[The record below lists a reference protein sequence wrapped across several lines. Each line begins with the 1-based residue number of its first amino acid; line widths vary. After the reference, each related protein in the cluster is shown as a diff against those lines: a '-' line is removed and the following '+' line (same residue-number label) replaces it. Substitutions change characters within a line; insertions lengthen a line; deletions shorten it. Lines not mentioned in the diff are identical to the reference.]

1 MVIYQ
6 PSKLVSMFSGIDDST
21 SSALS
26 SWYPGKRGQD
36 AMFDYES
43 NEAQVQRDF
52 EKDQAEIN
60 RNFQTTANQIAMEFE
75 AEEAQKNRDYQTAM
89 SNTAY
94 QRAMSD
100 LKAAGLNPILAYT
113 QGAASTPSGSTGS
126 GFSSA
131 GSAAAGSKGSAVR
144 SDRSIQASTI
154 GAVGQIIGSAARAFI
169 MRH

>member
-1 MVIYQ
+1 MIVYKPLFGDQ
-6 PSKLVSMFSGIDDST
+6 M
-21 SSALS
+21 SSALEAKVGP
-26 SWYPGKRGQD
+26 WYPGKVGQE

-43 NEAQVQRDF
+43 TEAQAQRDF
-52 EKDQAEIN
+52 EADQAELN
-60 RNFQTTANQIAMEFE
+60 RTFQTSANKIAMDFE
-75 AEEAQKNRDYQTAM
+75 ASEAQKNRDYQTAM

-113 QGAASTPSGSTGS
+113 QGAAATPSGSTGS

-131 GSAAAGSKGSAVR
+131 GNVAAGSKGNAVR
-144 SDRSIQASTI
+144 SDRSVQSSAI

-169 MRH
+169 MKGA